1 MLTLNAKPRDIA
13 GKDLKTLRAGGGV
26 PAVLYGAGAKT
37 ETVEVDAREFEKV
50 WRTAGESG
58 LVELV
63 VDGSKK
69 SVLIKDVQRD
79 PLKGTPVHADFYMV
93 RLDRSIRVT
102 VPLEFI
108 GEAPAIKQGAIL
120 VKVIRELDVEALPA
134 NLPNILSVDVS
145 MLGAVGDR
153 FLVSDLKLP
162 PGVVVPANPADIIA
176 IAEEPKAEEEAPA
189 EAAPSLADIEVVG
202 DKGKKEEEESVGEET
217 KK

>member
-1 MLTLNAKPRDIA
+1 M
-13 GKDLKTLRAGGGV
+13 
-26 PAVLYGAGAKT
+26 
-37 ETVEVDAREFEKV
+37 
-50 WRTAGESG
+50 
-58 LVELV
+58 
-63 VDGSKK
+63 
-69 SVLIKDVQRD
+69 
-79 PLKGTPVHADFYMV
+79 HADFYMV